1 MKQFELHPASESYYR
16 KEGAVNCSRRLS
28 AAILSLVATVVCTF
42 LVLAVSSTTA
52 YATVGDTFIKEGLT
66 YKVVNDSYEVEIID
80 CDESASSVNVRTS
93 IMYGEGALQDSY
105 SVVGVSEDAFSDYEG
120 TVVLEQNASSFYE
133 NIFNSLP
140 EGAIVP
146 SCQWKVTPRSS
157 FYRWHL
163 MYWKQTAQLKQSI
176 CRMDGPF
183 LKYGLNRQMV

>member
-1 MKQFELHPASESYYR
+1 M
-16 KEGAVNCSRRLS
+16 
-28 AAILSLVATVVCTF
+28 CTF

-120 TVVLEQNASSFYE
+120 TVVLEQK
-133 NIFNSLP
+133 
-140 EGAIVP
+140 
-146 SCQWKVTPRSS
+146 CQFILR
-157 FYRWHL
+157 
-163 MYWKQTAQLKQSI
+163 
-176 CRMDGPF
+176 
-183 LKYGLNRQMV
+183 KYF

>member
-1 MKQFELHPASESYYR
+1 MKQFELHPASESYCR

-28 AAILSLVATVVCTF
+28 AAILSLVATAVCAF

-52 YATVGDTFIKEGLT
+52 YAVVGDTFIKEGLT

-120 TVVLEQNASSFYE
+120 TVVLEQNVSAFYK
-133 NIFNSLP
+133 IFLTACLERQRWFS
-140 EGAIVP
+140 IVP
-146 SCQWKVTPRSS
+146 SYQWRMQLPSS
-157 FYRWHL
+157 FYRWL
-163 MYWKQTAQLKQSI
+163 LI
-176 CRMDGPF
+176 C
-183 LKYGLNRQMV
+183 